1 MLVLWNTSHVAWT
14 KLLIRSKDKQARSV
28 RMMALDGLEKYSNMD
43 ENGQQFKEIIIQ
55 HSDGFSSSLI
65 KRRAIIDYVLDSNG
79 SGFAAYGFPTRSLVN
94 FNAVEV
100 VW

>member
-1 MLVLWNTSHVAWT
+1 
-14 KLLIRSKDKQARSV
+14 
-28 RMMALDGLEKYSNMD
+28 MALYGLEKYSNMD

-55 HSDGFSSSLI
+55 HSDGFFIEIMIQHSDGFSSSLI
-65 KRRAIIDYVLDSNG
+65 KRRAIRDYVLDSNG